1 MAAVQRS
8 FDRTTFAGDLMSM
21 PFHLSLAEGRFGSL
35 RLMFVAWLFKVGGIV
50 FGFITLSGLVAFIVG
65 TSISDGPRPQTT
77 AIFIVAAMSIAL
89 FCAGYML
96 THHERRGAVLGLA
109 LTLYPFVFAPFTNA
123 AMDRIDIAV
132 SAVTVILLLSVW
144 GELTWGRKI
153 TAT

>member
-1 MAAVQRS
+1 
-8 FDRTTFAGDLMSM
+8 MSM

-35 RLMFVAWLFKVGGIV
+35 RLMFVSWLFKVGGII
-50 FGFITLSGLVAFIVG
+50 FGFVTLTALVAFVVG
-65 TSISDGPRPQTT
+65 SSISDGPRPQIIG
-77 AIFIVAAMSIAL
+77 IFILAAMAIAL
-89 FCAGYML
+89 YTAGHML
-96 THHERRGAVLGLA
+96 AHHQRRGAILGLA

-123 AMDRIDIAV
+123 AMDGIDIAV